1 MSWNETIAT
10 VMKGNR
16 VTIPKEFRERFN
28 LEPPRLL
35 TLQLGG
41 VEKVW
46 TSIEFYSR
54 LRRGGQVTIPVELFR
69 ALQLRLGQAVFI
81 HVYVDWKY

>member
-16 VTIPKEFRERFN
+16 VTIPKEFRENFS

-35 TLQLGG
+35 RLTLSG
-41 VEKVW
+41 VEGGWK
-46 TSIEFYSR
+46 SIEFYSR
-54 LRRGGQVTIPVELFR
+54 LRKDGQVTIPVELFR
-69 ALQLRLGQAVFI
+69 ELELQHRQAIFLHI
-81 HVYVDWKY
+81 YVDWKH